1 MKLFISNFQK
11 KLIVIFFSS
20 CRISEKL
27 CQFFNTF
34 FCGHSAGTALKVEGR
49 VRQKIITFHSWEESY
64 FFQYIMQTCFF
75 RTTLSD
81 RISYYNLAP
90 ASELSILYNLP
101 CYTLQKFRWTYV
113 KFYFNL
119 SVHLVWTYLCIF
131 IIQLQNIH
139 LFHVCT
145 ELFNI
150 IKFSHD
156 SERQNLSIRIGPQD
170 FVFFSFCGLM
180 RRIPFMSIIPDL
192 FNS

>member
-34 FCGHSAGTALKVEGR
+34 FCGHLAGTALKVEGR

-113 KFYFNL
+113 KFYFNVSSFSMDVSL
-119 SVHLVWTYLCIF
+119 YFHNSTSKYSFVPCLHR
-131 IIQLQNIH
+131 IIQHYKIFTRFRTTKFVYKNWSPRLCVLQFLWAYAKDPVYVDN
-139 LFHVCT
+139 T
-145 ELFNI
+145 
-150 IKFSHD
+150 
-156 SERQNLSIRIGPQD
+156 
-170 FVFFSFCGLM
+170 
-180 RRIPFMSIIPDL
+180 
-192 FNS
+192 